1 MTHDD
6 VDGDKNV
13 QDPQAINSNI
23 VSFLWSYIFVQM
35 ATMMKI
41 LRTRWP
47 QKHRLMAFL
56 SLSSSLGGWRVLQD
70 LRCSSPLFPLIV
82 GEKMN
87 IRIKEILP
95 NEKVLAEYQSV
106 GADLNVMP
114 YCSQFI
120 PMEVLFIIIIVIF
133 IVNMII
139 IIIVIPMEVLYQ
151 SLSS

>member
-1 MTHDD
+1 M
-6 VDGDKNV
+6 
-13 QDPQAINSNI
+13 
-23 VSFLWSYIFVQM
+23 
-35 ATMMKI
+35 
-41 LRTRWP
+41 
-47 QKHRLMAFL
+47 
-56 SLSSSLGGWRVLQD
+56 
-70 LRCSSPLFPLIV
+70 
-82 GEKMN
+82 
-87 IRIKEILP
+87 
-95 NEKVLAEYQSV
+95 LAEYQSV